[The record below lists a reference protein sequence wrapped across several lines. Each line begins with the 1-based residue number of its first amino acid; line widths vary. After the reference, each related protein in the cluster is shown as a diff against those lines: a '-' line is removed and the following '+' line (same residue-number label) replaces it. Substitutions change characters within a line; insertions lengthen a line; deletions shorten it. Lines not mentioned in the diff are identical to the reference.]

1 MELINSNIIKLYKRY
16 VDYTLILA
24 KPSDISNILAKFNS
38 YHPQIQFTLDYFPDN
53 DVHFLDIKIT
63 SDGTTIFR
71 KSTHTGQYSHISSF
85 TLWSQKTCTQNM
97 QLRIYSKSW
106 TWPNFK
112 VYVLEQFSP
121 TTITETNEYIQT
133 FVITT
138 QLNQCHHWPTRYC
151 R

>member
-85 TLWSQKTCTQNM
+85 TLWSQKTAWIRALINRAHKICSSGSTLKVELDQ
-97 QLRIYSKSW
+97 ISKFMSW
-106 TWPNFK
+106 NSFPRRLSQKLMNTFKPSSSPPN
-112 VYVLEQFSP
+112 
-121 TTITETNEYIQT
+121 
-133 FVITT
+133 
-138 QLNQCHHWPTRYC
+138 
-151 R
+151 